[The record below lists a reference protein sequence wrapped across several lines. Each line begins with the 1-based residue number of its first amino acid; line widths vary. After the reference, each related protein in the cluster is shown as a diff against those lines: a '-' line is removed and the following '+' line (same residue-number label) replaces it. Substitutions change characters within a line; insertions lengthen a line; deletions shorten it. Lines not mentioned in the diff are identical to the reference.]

1 MLACWGSKGDGIGQF
16 TSPSGIAVDPAGLIY
31 VADYGNNRVEV
42 YEPTRKQVSA
52 TTQADS
58 SYLGGRTLQT
68 HGLASPEGM
77 DLDAHGNAYVVDRV
91 AHRAAKLSSDGRL
104 LASWGEHGSGP
115 GQFDTPADIA
125 AGPGGD
131 IYIVDMGNHRV
142 QQFDRYVRFVRT
154 WGTKG
159 TGPGQFQYPTGIT
172 VCSIG
177 RVHVADSQNG
187 RVQVFA
193 ADGEYMYSLARPT
206 KSPGTAPQ
214 PRDVVV
220 DDRGL
225 AYVIDY
231 ENVVV
236 FDTAG
241 DVVREWTYQTN
252 GGTRAGPAHVALD
265 TEGSIYIADSTHG
278 DIREFD
284 AYGKLV
290 NSWTGVGGGR
300 SEGRF
305 ISPSG
310 IAVGRF
316 GPSCCR
322 IGRTGSIIVHW

>member
-1 MLACWGSKGDGIGQF
+1 M
-16 TSPSGIAVDPAGLIY
+16 V
-31 VADYGNNRVEV
+31 
-42 YEPTRKQVSA
+42 
-52 TTQADS
+52 
-58 SYLGGRTLQT
+58 
-68 HGLASPEGM
+68 
-77 DLDAHGNAYVVDRV
+77 
-91 AHRAAKLSSDGRL
+91 
-104 LASWGEHGSGP
+104 
-115 GQFDTPADIA
+115 
-125 AGPGGD
+125 
-131 IYIVDMGNHRV
+131 NHRF
-142 QQFDRYVRFVRT
+142 QQFDLYVRFVRT

-252 GGTRAGPAHVALD
+252 ENRAGPLSRAGHR
-265 TEGSIYIADSTHG
+265 GQIYIADSTMA
-278 DIREFD
+278 IPR
-284 AYGKLV
+284 V
-290 NSWTGVGGGR
+290 
-300 SEGRF
+300 
-305 ISPSG
+305 
-310 IAVGRF
+310 
-316 GPSCCR
+316 
-322 IGRTGSIIVHW
+322 